1 MPNRKYEVH
10 LPAELPPEPT
20 FEPNIRRAPDRG
32 LDLSKKD
39 IALALKNALRY
50 IPKELHSV
58 LAPEFLQELKTRGR
72 IYGYRYRP

>member
-32 LDLSKKD
+32 LDL
-39 IALALKNALRY
+39 IFLKACAD
-50 IPKELHSV
+50 K
-58 LAPEFLQELKTRGR
+58 
-72 IYGYRYRP
+72 